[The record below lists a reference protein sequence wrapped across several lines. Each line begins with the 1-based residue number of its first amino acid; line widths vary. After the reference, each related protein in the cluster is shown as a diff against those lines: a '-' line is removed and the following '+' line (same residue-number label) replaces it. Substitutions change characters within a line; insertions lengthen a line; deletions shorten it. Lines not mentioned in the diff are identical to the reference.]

1 MQDLVIDSSDPKPQI
16 KLRNKQ
22 KLKQNC
28 QKVSFKQ
35 GFQIEPTNEI
45 PSGCA
50 RQAQVLNPRSNI

>member
-1 MQDLVIDSSDPKPQI
+1 MQDVVIDSSDPKPQI

-28 QKVSFKQ
+28 RKVSLQ
-35 GFQIEPTNEI
+35 GFLIEPPNEI
-45 PSGCA
+45 PSGYA

>member
-1 MQDLVIDSSDPKPQI
+1 MQDVVIDSSDPKSQI

-35 GFQIEPTNEI
+35 GFLIEPPNEI
-45 PSGCA
+45 PSGYA